1 MQRTRSEGGIMPCS
15 LCEAQGFGLVGLGI
29 HSVEVA
35 IGATEFSTGS
45 SALGDN
51 TNFQHRAAKR

>member
-1 MQRTRSEGGIMPCS
+1 MQRTRSEGGIMSCS

-45 SALGDN
+45 SACYL
-51 TNFQHRAAKR
+51 FRR